1 MIVAE
6 VVAVVAAVA
15 VAAVVAAAVV
25 AVVVAAVP
33 FASGPLESR
42 FPGTETPVASQS
54 VDLSTREH
62 SIWRNGASAARRS
75 VPSSTLKAWL

>member
-6 VVAVVAAVA
+6 VVAVVVAA
-15 VAAVVAAAVV
+15 VAAVAAAAAAAAVV
-25 AVVVAAVP
+25 AVP

-42 FPGTETPVASQS
+42 FPETETPVASQS

-62 SIWRNGASAARRS
+62 STWRNGASAARRS
-75 VPSSTLKAWL
+75 VPSSMLEAWL

>member
-6 VVAVVAAVA
+6 VVAVVAAAA
-15 VAAVVAAAVV
+15 VAAAAVV
-25 AVVVAAVP
+25 VVVVAVP